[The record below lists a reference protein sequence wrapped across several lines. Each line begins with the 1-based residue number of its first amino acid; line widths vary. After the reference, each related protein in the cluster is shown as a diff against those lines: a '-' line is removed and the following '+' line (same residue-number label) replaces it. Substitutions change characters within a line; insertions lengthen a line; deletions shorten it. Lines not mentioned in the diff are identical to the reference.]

1 MAKKKS
7 RAVVKKGPAPK
18 PMTIFDCPK
27 CSYQKCVEV
36 KIKRTINKGI
46 LKCRV
51 CGAGYEMKI
60 NAL

>member
-7 RAVVKKGPAPK
+7 RKVVAKGPAPK

-36 KIKRTINKGI
+36 KIKRT
-46 LKCRV
+46 LH
-51 CGAGYEMKI
+51 
-60 NAL
+60 